1 MLLPALMLT
10 AAALASPTIS
20 TDRECYAAG
29 RDTIAVTGSGFAP
42 SAPVTLQF
50 TGNDEVLTSD
60 ATADATGALDTE
72 VTAPDL
78 KDFDADSSAIP
89 VALDTADGAT
99 AGFELTAWEGTLS
112 GYKSTIR
119 RGQRLHFETTGWTG
133 ANELFLHYVRGGKT
147 VFTQRLGSTTGE
159 CGDLTTS
166 FKAFRFRGAKL
177 GTYNLRISPNRTFT
191 NTDRWFGFKR
201 TRLVA

>member
-10 AAALASPTIS
+10 TAALAAPTMS

-29 RDTIAVTGSGFAP
+29 QDTITITGSGFAP
-42 SAPVTLQF
+42 SAAVTLSF

-60 ATADATGALDTE
+60 ATSDATGALDTE

-78 KDFDADSSAIP
+78 KDFNADSSAIP

-99 AGFELTAWEGTLS
+99 AGFELTEWDGTLT
-112 GYKSTIR
+112 GYRSTVR
-119 RGQRLHFETTGWTG
+119 RGQRLRFETTGWTG
-133 ANELFLHYVRGGKT
+133 ADALYLHYVRGGKT
-147 VFTQRLGSTTGE
+147 VHTQRLGATTGP
-159 CGDLTTS
+159 CGDLTKS
-166 FKAFRFRGAKL
+166 FKAFSFRGAKL
-177 GTYNLRISPNRTFT
+177 GNYNLRISPNATFT

-201 TRLVA
+201 TRLVS

>member
-10 AAALASPTIS
+10 AALAAPTMS

-29 RDTIAVTGSGFAP
+29 HDTIAITGSGFAP
-42 SAPVTLQF
+42 SAPVTLEF

-78 KDFDADSSAIP
+78 TDFNADSSAIP

-99 AGFELTAWEGTLS
+99 AGFELSAWDGTLS
-112 GYKSTIR
+112 GYRGSTIR
-119 RGQRLHFETTGWTG
+119 RGQRLRFETTGWTG
-133 ANELFLHYVRGGKT
+133 ADELFLHYVRGGKT
-147 VFTQRLGSTTGE
+147 VFTQ
-159 CGDLTTS
+159 
-166 FKAFRFRGAKL
+166 
-177 GTYNLRISPNRTFT
+177 
-191 NTDRWFGFKR
+191 
-201 TRLVA
+201 

>member
-10 AAALASPTIS
+10 AALAAPTMS

-29 RDTIAVTGSGFAP
+29 QDTITITGSGFAP
-42 SAPVTLQF
+42 SAPITLQF

-60 ATADATGALDTE
+60 ATADASGALDTE

-78 KDFDADSSAIP
+78 KDFKADSSAIP

-99 AGFELTAWEGTLS
+99 AGFDLTAWDGTLS
-112 GYKSTIR
+112 GYRSTIR
-119 RGQRLHFETTGWTG
+119 RGQRLRFETTGWTG

-147 VFTQRLGSTTGE
+147 VFTQRLGATTGP
-159 CGDLTTS
+159 CGDLTKS
-166 FKAFRFRGAKL
+166 FKAFTFRGAKP
-177 GTYNLRISPNRTFT
+177 GSYNLRISPNETFT

-201 TRLVA
+201 TRLVS